1 MILPEKEDSSSHRAK
16 SKRQHDCSASDEAIS
31 WDGTVMGLGTSQRYL
46 SILQSACHSSS
57 KTSMGFPKPAHAFA
71 FLCSYE
77 QLVPVHNSM
86 LPPGYDLLVDKNRCQ
101 VRLSSGHDCQAAE
114 FQGGG
119 SFISMTLCSFVCSM
133 DQVLASGIEA
143 SLCLKWKSSKADKFP
158 LSNGSEKGHPCC
170 RPGWC
175 H

>member
-31 WDGTVMGLGTSQRYL
+31 WDGAVMGPGTSQRYL

-57 KTSMGFPKPAHAFA
+57 KTSTGFPKPAHAFA

-77 QLVPVHNSM
+77 QLVPVHNSA

-101 VRLSSGHDCQAAE
+101 VRLPSGHDCQAAE

-119 SFISMTLCSFVCSM
+119 SFISMTLCSFVCSV

-143 SLCLKWKSSKADKFP
+143 SLCLK
-158 LSNGSEKGHPCC
+158 
-170 RPGWC
+170 
-175 H
+175 